1 MRLWFGRRKRAG
13 VVLVGL
19 VRRRLRHQIV
29 LNESKM
35 LIEFQ
40 ASFPIHSVMFINHSD
55 DFLLIRIHIQAIFSA
70 IVGSEVVGAPS
81 AE

>member
-1 MRLWFGRRKRAG
+1 MRLWFGRRERAG
-13 VVLVGL
+13 VVSVGL

-29 LNESKM
+29 LTESKM

-40 ASFPIHSVMFINHSD
+40 VSFPIHSVMFINHSD
-55 DFLLIRIHIQAIFSA
+55 DLLLIRIHIQAIFSA